1 MRNPT
6 RQGDPCREQTDGTW
20 VRVLVADS
28 DPNLERPIDLFL
40 ERQARGYVVGGARTK
55 EEAVRLAR
63 LTQPDVIVTAISG
76 LQPFEWIPEIVREL
90 PATRVLVW
98 TAYPDR
104 ELAEESF
111 KAGAPWISE
120 QARKIRDGRGCDLR
134 RRRGREGAAVCAM
147 RNNLTLYD

>member
-1 MRNPT
+1 MRRST

-28 DPNLERPIDLFL
+28 DPNLERPIELFL
-40 ERQARGYVVGGARTK
+40 ERQALGYVVGGARTK
-55 EEAVRLAR
+55 EEAMRLAR
-63 LTQPDVIVTAISG
+63 LTQPDVIVTAVSG

-104 ELAEESF
+104 ELADASF
-111 KAGAPWISE
+111 NAGARGFLSKP
-120 QARKIRDGRGCDLR
+120 ARFETVVDAICAVA
-134 RRRGREGAAVCAM
+134 EGETV
-147 RNNLTLYD
+147 LLYAP